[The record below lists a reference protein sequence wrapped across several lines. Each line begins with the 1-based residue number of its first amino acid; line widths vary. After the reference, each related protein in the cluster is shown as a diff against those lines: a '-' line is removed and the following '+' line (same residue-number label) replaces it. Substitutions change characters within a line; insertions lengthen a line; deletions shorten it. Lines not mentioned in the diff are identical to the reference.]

1 MTREVG
7 RPPRVH
13 CALYLLARLAAIGP
27 RHRLGIVKGTSE
39 AADVL
44 TAELERLRRQH
55 FAVRDLLAALAGGE
69 GLEPVLREIVE
80 AARRLCEGDYAQLF
94 LRDGELFYAHAEAAH
109 VVAVDASP
117 WMLEFARER
126 FSHLNVTF
134 VQADAV
140 NYTPGE
146 PVDVAILSNVLEHIE
161 PRIELLRSLRE
172 RAGARR
178 LLIRVPARER
188 DWTVPLR
195 QEVGLPHFSDPE
207 HKLEYDPQL
216 LRDELAEAGWQ
227 MGEPQLNWGEIWVE
241 ASAR

>member
-1 MTREVG
+1 
-7 RPPRVH
+7 VH
-13 CALYLLARLAAIGP
+13 VK
-27 RHRLGIVKGTSE
+27 HRLTRYHDFFVERIHEGERVL
-39 AADVL
+39 DV
-44 TAELERLRRQH
+44 
-55 FAVRDLLAALAGGE
+55 GCGK
-69 GLEPVLREIVE
+69 
-80 AARRLCEGDYAQLF
+80 
-94 LRDGELFYAHAEAAH
+94 GELAYDIAERSKAQ
-109 VVAVDASP
+109 VVAIDASP
-117 WMLEFARER
+117 WMLELARER
-126 FSHLNVTF
+126 PSHPKVTF

-140 NYTPGE
+140 DYSPDE

-161 PRIELLRSLRE
+161 PRVELLRSLRE

-178 LLIRVPARER
+178 LLIRVPALER

-216 LRDELAEAGWQ
+216 LRDELAEAGWE